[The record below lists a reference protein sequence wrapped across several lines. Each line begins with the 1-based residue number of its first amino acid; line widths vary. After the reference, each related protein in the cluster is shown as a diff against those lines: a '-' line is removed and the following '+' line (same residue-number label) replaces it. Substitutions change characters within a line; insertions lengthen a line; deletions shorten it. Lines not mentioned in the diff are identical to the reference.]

1 MAAEGAPEGSRR
13 MRPAAKSRLRSK
25 RGSTRMQSLGF
36 LGSGTAFGVRVHK
49 KDGLHL
55 SQAWFVIVILVA
67 LYITKADMLFLFQ
80 TGKAIVHGIL
90 HKSG

>member
-1 MAAEGAPEGSRR
+1 
-13 MRPAAKSRLRSK
+13 
-25 RGSTRMQSLGF
+25 MQSLGF

-67 LYITKADMLFLFQ
+67 LYITKADMLFYFKLEKPLCMEYCTNLGDTSQ
-80 TGKAIVHGIL
+80 TDEIMKIL
-90 HKSG
+90 